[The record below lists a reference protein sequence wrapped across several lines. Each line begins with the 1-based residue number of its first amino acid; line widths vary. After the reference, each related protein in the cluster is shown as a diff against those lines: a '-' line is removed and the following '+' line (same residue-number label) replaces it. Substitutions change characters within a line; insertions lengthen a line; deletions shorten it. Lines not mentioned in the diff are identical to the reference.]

1 MFGRIIKFFTGNN
14 RSEKGSA
21 IAQQVPG
28 SIDANTA
35 PIAADGF
42 GEWYSPNNDYRG
54 IYVDGALLKTVKEN
68 GWFVTDEM
76 VGESKEF
83 YQRTSEGLRNMV
95 KWAKNVTKGSQNSEK
110 IHRLGTRTE
119 AEVAKNHL
127 RQHQNHNV
135 LKASFGRTTA
145 GYIGEQKRMSVEAAS
160 TVSNLTK
167 FEARL
172 QERVSKLSI

>member
-1 MFGRIIKFFTGNN
+1 MIERIFNFFTGNRTDK
-14 RSEKGSA
+14 RSP
-21 IAQQVPG
+21 IARQAPG
-28 SIDANTA
+28 TIDTDTA
-35 PIAADGF
+35 PIAANGF
-42 GEWYSPNNDYRG
+42 GEWYSPNDDYRG

-95 KWAKNVTKGSQNSEK
+95 KWAKNVTKGSRNSEK

-127 RQHQNHNV
+127 RQHQNNNV
-135 LKASFGRTTA
+135 LKASFARTTA
-145 GYIGEQKRMSVEAAS
+145 GYLGEQMRMPVEAAQ
-160 TVSNLTK
+160 TVNNLAK
-167 FEARL
+167 FEKRL